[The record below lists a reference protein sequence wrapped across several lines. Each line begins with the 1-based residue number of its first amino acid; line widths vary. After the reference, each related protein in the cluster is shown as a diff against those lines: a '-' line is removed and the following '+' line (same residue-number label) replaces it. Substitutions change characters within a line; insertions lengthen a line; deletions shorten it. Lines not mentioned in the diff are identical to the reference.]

1 MNDNRLRRRCEARL
15 RQLDLPDPF
24 DARSFCEALGEQRG
38 RPIQLHAVPGGE
50 GACGVW
56 VSVPTAD
63 LIFYE
68 QNTSPLHQEHII
80 LHEVSHLLCGH
91 APALV
96 SEHETL
102 QLLFPDFDLETIQLA
117 LPRAGYSTEE
127 EREAEILASLIIE
140 RAAAGSP
147 LRRSSRK
154 RRKDEVLHRLAT
166 SLQADR
172 GES

>member
-1 MNDNRLRRRCEARL
+1 M
-15 RQLDLPDPF
+15 
-24 DARSFCEALGEQRG
+24 
-38 RPIQLHAVPGGE
+38 
-50 GACGVW
+50 W
-56 VSVPTAD
+56 VSVPSAD

-68 QNTSPLHQEHII
+68 QDTSPLHQEHII

-91 APALV
+91 APVPV

-102 QLLFPDFDLETIQLA
+102 QLLFPDFNLETVKSV

-127 EREAEILASLIIE
+127 EREAEILASLMLE
-140 RAAAGSP
+140 RVAAGSP
-147 LRRSSRK
+147 ASTSAQRGG
-154 RRKDEVLHRLAT
+154 DEVLHRLET

>member
-1 MNDNRLRRRCEARL
+1 MDDKLLRRRCEARL

-24 DARSFCEALGEQRG
+24 AARSFCEALGEQRG
-38 RPIQLHAVPGGE
+38 RPIRLRAVPGGE

-56 VSVPTAD
+56 VSAPAAD

-68 QNTSPLHQEHII
+68 KNTSPLHQEHII

-91 APALV
+91 APV
-96 SEHETL
+96 PVTEQETSR
-102 QLLFPDFDLETIQLA
+102 LLFPDFDLETIELV

-127 EREAEILASLIIE
+127 EREAEILASLILE
-140 RAAAGSP
+140 RAAPGSP
-147 LRRSSRK
+147 LRTSPKKTSE
-154 RRKDEVLHRLAT
+154 DEVLHRLGA

>member
-1 MNDNRLRRRCEARL
+1 MNDNRLRRRCAARL
-15 RQLDLPDPF
+15 QELELPDPF
-24 DARSFCEALGEQRG
+24 DVKSFCEALGERRG
-38 RPIQLHAVPGGE
+38 RPIQLHAVAGDE

-56 VSVPTAD
+56 VSVPSAD

-91 APALV
+91 APAPV

-102 QLLFPDFDLETIQLA
+102 QLLFPDFELKTVELV
-117 LPRAGYSTEE
+117 LPRAGYSTEQ
-127 EREAEILASLIIE
+127 EREAEILASLILE
-140 RAAAGSP
+140 RVAAGSP
-147 LRRSSRK
+147 LRSSPK
-154 RRKDEVLHRLAT
+154 KTSGDEVLHRLEA
-166 SLQADR
+166 SLRTDR

>member
-1 MNDNRLRRRCEARL
+1 MNDNWLRRRCEARL
-15 RQLDLPDPF
+15 RELDLPDPF
-24 DARSFCEALGEQRG
+24 DARSFCKALGERRS
-38 RPIQLHAVPGGE
+38 RPIRLRAVPGGE

-56 VSVPTAD
+56 VSAPSAD

-68 QNTSPLHQEHII
+68 KDTSPLHQEHII
-80 LHEVSHLLCGH
+80 LHEISHLLCGH
-91 APALV
+91 APAPV
-96 SEHETL
+96 TEHETS
-102 QLLFPDFDLETIQLA
+102 QLLFPDFDLETIELV

-127 EREAEILASLIIE
+127 EREAEILASLILE

-147 LRRSSRK
+147 VRTSPRK
-154 RRKDEVLHRLAT
+154 GGGDEVLHRLEA